1 MKKNCTSML
10 SFPMQGIVL
19 LLLMV
24 FAAPCFVLA
33 NNFHHVNADNRKPSG
48 LPTGYTQKF
57 ADINVKGKV
66 VTDEGP
72 LAGVTVSVLGLPAT
86 TVTDVGGNYS
96 ITAPEN
102 GTLVFTFI
110 GYAEQ
115 RVAIRNQTT
124 INVTLVSASKELED
138 VIVTGYRTQARGT
151 VTGSVSSVN
160 SSEFADV
167 PVDNLSNAL
176 SGRLSGVTI
185 TQAAG
190 TPGMESAIRIRA
202 LGTTNNASPLFV
214 IDGVVSDKF
223 AFDGLSPNEVE
234 TVTILKD
241 AASAA
246 IYGSRAAN
254 GVILV
259 TTKRGRTGSPRLSY
273 SGIFGLQSPT
283 KIPETLNAFEHAS
296 AINHQLKYINT
307 PATDAR
313 YYTQDELDYFKT
325 HSWNWV
331 EEMWKN
337 PLTTQHTMDVSGGTQ
352 NVKYFLGASYNYS
365 TGTFNNIDFRKLN
378 LRGNIDVSVTKNLKV
393 SLDLNT
399 DNRATNGP
407 SWDINN
413 WRFEDLYK
421 ALLLRSAM
429 VPPYVNGQPVGNWV
443 EWHPGVVLSPD
454 LAGYNRRKWSG
465 LNSMVTLNYTVPFV
479 KGLSAK
485 TSINRY
491 NRNIYQKNFN
501 LPYNMVLFN
510 TTGGKNHI
518 VGDQAVGT
526 RARAAAEY
534 LLSRYDKIERYQFNA
549 QLNYKRSFGEH
560 NVDALVVYE
569 QAEDNNVWFNGRR
582 DNFISPAIDQYIA
595 GSTVNATAD
604 GRESQSARIS
614 YVGLA
619 SYNYA
624 QKYLLEGSFRYDGS
638 VIFAPGYRWG
648 FFPSVSAGWRISS
661 EPFFEKIK
669 FINDLKLRAS
679 VGLLGND
686 AVGQFQYMQ
695 AYNIVNG
702 AVFNNLQ
709 QGIEAGPLANRFI
722 TWEKSLNYN
731 AGLDSR
737 FLDTKMSFKLDV
749 FYRHTYD
756 ILGSRIQSTPST
768 LGAELP
774 DENYQ
779 QINSKGFEVELGYEN
794 KRRSENAPSYY
805 LRGNF
810 GFATNKVVVLD
821 EAENIRPYQS
831 QLGYNTGRIF
841 GYVATG
847 ILRTQKDLDDLPAG
861 YTILGV
867 APQLGMLNYKDIRGP
882 VSDKP
887 DGKITSDD
895 REFIA
900 KYSSPP
906 MNYGML
912 LGASWKSLSVD
923 VLFQGVAG
931 SFAMLPTAGRDIQ
944 ARAEESSFRY
954 WADSW
959 SPENPNGKYPG
970 YRVQNYRTRFDE
982 STFFLVNNSFL
993 RLKNV
998 SVSYTIP
1005 KNLVAPIGLK
1015 NARVFFTG
1023 TNLLMIYSKNK
1034 IYDPEMNNIQS
1045 YPMMENYSF
1054 GLNIGL

>member
-1 MKKNCTSML
+1 MKKKFTQAFTFQLPGSFLLFLML
-10 SFPMQGIVL
+10 LVL
-19 LLLMV
+19 
-24 FAAPCFVLA
+24 PCFALGIGY
-33 NNFHHVNADNRKPSG
+33 NADGNGGKTSG
-48 LPTGYTQKF
+48 STGNHIGKF
-57 ADINVKGKV
+57 ADINVRGRV
-66 VTDEGP
+66 VSEEGP
-72 LAGVTVSVLGLPAT
+72 LAGVTVAVLGQSTTTTTDPA
-86 TVTDVGGNYS
+86 GNYTV
-96 ITAPEN
+96 TAPEN
-102 GTLVFTFI
+102 GTLVFSYV
-110 GYAEQ
+110 GYTEQ

-124 INVTLVSASKELED
+124 INVTLVSASAELED
-138 VIVTGYRTQARGT
+138 VIVTGYRTQKRGT
-151 VTGSVSSVN
+151 LTGSVSSVN
-160 SSEFADV
+160 SSEFTDV

-202 LGTTNNASPLFV
+202 QGTTNNASPLFV

-234 TVTILKD
+234 SVTILKD

-259 TTKRGRTGSPRLSY
+259 TTKRGRVGTPRLSY
-273 SGIFGLQSPT
+273 SGIFGVQSPT

-313 YYTQDELDYFKT
+313 YYSQDELDYFKT

-331 EEMWKN
+331 DEMWKN
-337 PLTTQHTMDVSGGTQ
+337 PFTTQHTMDVSGGTQ

-365 TGTFNNIDFRKLN
+365 TGSFNNINFSKLN

-399 DNRATNGP
+399 DNRSTNGP

-421 ALLLRSAM
+421 ALLFRPAM

-443 EWHPGVVLSPD
+443 EWHPGVVLTPE
-454 LAGYNRRKWSG
+454 LAGYNKRKWSG

-485 TSINRY
+485 AAINRY

-501 LPYNMVLFN
+501 LPYDMVLFN
-510 TTGGKNHI
+510 TTGAKNHI
-518 VGDQAVGT
+518 VGDQPIGT
-526 RARAAAEY
+526 RPRAAAEY

-549 QLNYKRSFGEH
+549 QLNYKKSFGEH
-560 NVDALVVYE
+560 NLDALVVYE
-569 QAEDNNVWFNGRR
+569 QAEDNTTWFNGRR

-624 QKYLLEGSFRYDGS
+624 NKYLLEGSFRYDGS

-648 FFPSVSAGWRISS
+648 FFPSVSAGWRVSS
-661 EPFFEKIK
+661 EPFFEPVK
-669 FINDLKLRAS
+669 FFNDLKLRAS

-695 AYNIVNG
+695 TYNIVNG
-702 AVFNNLQ
+702 AVFDNLE
-709 QGIEAGPLANRFI
+709 QGIEAGSLPNRFI

-737 FLDTKMSFKLDV
+737 FLDNKMSLKLD
-749 FYRHTYD
+749 FFFRHTYD

-768 LGAELP
+768 LGADLP

-779 QINSKGFEVELGYEN
+779 QIDSRGFEVELGYEN
-794 KRRSENAPSYY
+794 KARGANALSYY

-810 GFATNKVVVLD
+810 GFATNKVIVLD
-821 EAENIRPYQS
+821 EAENLRAYQS

-847 ILRTQKDLDDLPAG
+847 IIRTQADIDALPAG

-867 APQLGMLNYKDIRGP
+867 APQLGMLNYKDLRGP
-882 VSDKP
+882 VDDKP

-895 REFIA
+895 REYIA

-906 MNYGML
+906 VNYGMT
-912 LGASWKSLSVD
+912 LGGSWKSLSID
-923 VLFQGVAG
+923 VLLQGVSG

-944 ARAEESSFRY
+944 ARAEEASFRF

-959 SPENPNGKYPG
+959 SPENPDGKYPG

-998 SVSYTIP
+998 SVSYSLP
-1005 KNLVAPIGLK
+1005 RSLVSPVLK
-1015 NARVFFTG
+1015 SARVFFNG
-1023 TNLLMIYSKNK
+1023 SNMLMIYSKNK

-1045 YPMMENYSF
+1045 YPMMKNYSF